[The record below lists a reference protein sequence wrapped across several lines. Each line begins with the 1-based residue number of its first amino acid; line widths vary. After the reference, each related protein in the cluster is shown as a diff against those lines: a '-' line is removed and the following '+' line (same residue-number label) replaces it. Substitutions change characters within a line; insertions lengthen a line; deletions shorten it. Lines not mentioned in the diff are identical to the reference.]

1 MSRKYGCLF
10 HNGRKNVILYYPTEN
25 KGESRMKK
33 LIAILCVVVLAA
45 SAVIGV
51 TSVRSSNKIK
61 ELNEDI
67 SAMQEAVTE
76 SQKNVDALT
85 ETVAAKDT
93 EIETLTADVAE
104 KAKAIEALTADVAE
118 KQGEIEAL
126 TADVAEKNA
135 QIAVL
140 SETVEAHA
148 GEITALNE
156 QVAAAQTQ
164 IDALTADLTGAQD
177 KLQQIIDTINGTKG
191 ASALPAVGDTVN
203 GFEVKEIRDFPL
215 IGAKLVLFEHRNTG
229 AKLFYVANADTNR
242 AFQIVFPTRPLDN
255 TGLPH
260 VFEHATL
267 FGSDKYPATSL
278 YFNVAYQTYNTYI
291 NAHTTDACTWY
302 PLASLSEEQ
311 LLHLADY
318 YIDACFHPLIMHDE
332 SIFKTQAWHY
342 NLPDIDGELTYEGVV
357 YSEMQG
363 AMTLERKGLMY
374 ANSLT
379 FPGSV
384 LALDEGGLPEDI
396 PNMTWE
402 DVKGYHDKFYHP
414 SNSIT
419 YLYGQIAD
427 YAAFLALLDEAFTGY
442 EKAEFT
448 FEDAGYTPI
457 TEAAVGEYAH
467 PMTEGT
473 DVANQSVIYYYIL
486 CPGMKGDTAQESLI
500 DHVCS
505 LLNMEASA
513 LTQRFRKAFPAGSVS
528 CGREVAGPDDAI
540 LFTASGVNRGDAEAF
555 KALVDEALRD
565 VAQNG
570 FPQEMVDAAMTSLSI
585 SAKLAPENGDPVQGV
600 LYSFTYDY
608 AVTGDPFAYAE
619 SVDALDKIDGENR
632 DGLLKDAAARWLAD
646 KELYTLTTAY
656 PAPGEK
662 EKADA
667 ALKEKLAEIKASMTA
682 EELQAIVEETNA
694 APKDEDVSA
703 LMAQIKAVTVESLPE
718 EIRTYAVSD
727 STDENGIRHIE
738 ATAGVDGIGF
748 PYLLLDASTL
758 PQEDIHWMRLFT
770 RLLGKL
776 DTDRH
781 TREELD
787 VLMGRYLYDKT
798 IGVAAIEK
806 SDNTI
811 HPYLVASWYALDDD
825 LETGYGLMEELLFH
839 TRFDDAEKLAEQVQ
853 AQKTAVRATINNNAY
868 EIMLYRGLADQYPFY
883 RYFNYMNFLDYY
895 AFLESLETMLNEQP
909 EEVTKRFEAVQAFFR
924 NNAGA
929 VAAFAGNEQSIAL
942 NRPLAD
948 AFLAK
953 LEHVERE
960 AAAYDLPVPSQ
971 REALIIDGNVQFN
984 NLIATANDIGL
995 EDFDAG
1001 LGAVCSLVSDKLLV
1015 PILRDRMGVYT
1026 PLNGIM
1032 DNGSMYLVSY
1042 RDPNVKET
1050 FDVYASLADQI
1061 AAMDVDQETLDGYI
1075 MSAYSGIAKP
1085 AGELTGAI
1093 SAIEDKLKEE
1103 DPERFLGYMRRLKAV
1118 TPEFVKACAENYRK
1132 AWENGVHNTAGSAA
1146 AINANAELYDAILN
1160 PFQAKDNS
1168 QVTLNDIAE
1177 GDAYYEAVRYVFEHG
1192 LMQAKAEDAFG
1203 VTDDAAVGDWALA
1216 VYQMLGGAG
1225 SAEDATAALAQIGML
1240 PPNAAADTILTR
1252 TDLVGSC
1259 NILCQMAGVKDFD
1272 ASLPESDAENASRG
1286 DVAIL
1291 VMRLDTTE

>member
-93 EIETLTADVAE
+93 EIET
-104 KAKAIEALTADVAE
+104 
-118 KQGEIEAL
+118 L

-342 NLPDIDGELTYEGVV
+342 NLPDIEGELTYEGVV

-363 AMTLERKGLMY
+363 AMTLAHKGLMY

-473 DVANQSVIYYYIL
+473 DVANQSVIYYYIP
-486 CPGMKGDTAQESLI
+486 CPGMKDDPAEAMQMELIGRAGRRHPVLRHRHEPGRRGGVQGAGGRGAPRRGAERLPPGDGGRRHDQPEHFRQAGARKRRPRARRAVQLYIQLRRDRRSLRLCGERRRAGQDRRGKPGRPAEGRRGPLAGGQGALHPDHRLSRARRKGKGRRRPEGEAGGDQGRHDGGGIAGHRGGNQRRAQGGG
-500 DHVCS
+500 
-505 LLNMEASA
+505 
-513 LTQRFRKAFPAGSVS
+513 RFGAD
-528 CGREVAGPDDAI
+528 GPD
-540 LFTASGVNRGDAEAF
+540 
-555 KALVDEALRD
+555 
-565 VAQNG
+565 
-570 FPQEMVDAAMTSLSI
+570 
-585 SAKLAPENGDPVQGV
+585 QG
-600 LYSFTYDY
+600 
-608 AVTGDPFAYAE
+608 
-619 SVDALDKIDGENR
+619 I
-632 DGLLKDAAARWLAD
+632 
-646 KELYTLTTAY
+646 
-656 PAPGEK
+656 
-662 EKADA
+662 
-667 ALKEKLAEIKASMTA
+667 
-682 EELQAIVEETNA
+682 
-694 APKDEDVSA
+694 
-703 LMAQIKAVTVESLPE
+703 
-718 EIRTYAVSD
+718 
-727 STDENGIRHIE
+727 
-738 ATAGVDGIGF
+738 
-748 PYLLLDASTL
+748 
-758 PQEDIHWMRLFT
+758 
-770 RLLGKL
+770 
-776 DTDRH
+776 
-781 TREELD
+781 
-787 VLMGRYLYDKT
+787 
-798 IGVAAIEK
+798 
-806 SDNTI
+806 
-811 HPYLVASWYALDDD
+811 
-825 LETGYGLMEELLFH
+825 
-839 TRFDDAEKLAEQVQ
+839 
-853 AQKTAVRATINNNAY
+853 
-868 EIMLYRGLADQYPFY
+868 
-883 RYFNYMNFLDYY
+883 
-895 AFLESLETMLNEQP
+895 
-909 EEVTKRFEAVQAFFR
+909 
-924 NNAGA
+924 
-929 VAAFAGNEQSIAL
+929 
-942 NRPLAD
+942 
-948 AFLAK
+948 
-953 LEHVERE
+953 
-960 AAAYDLPVPSQ
+960 
-971 REALIIDGNVQFN
+971 
-984 NLIATANDIGL
+984 
-995 EDFDAG
+995 
-1001 LGAVCSLVSDKLLV
+1001 
-1015 PILRDRMGVYT
+1015 
-1026 PLNGIM
+1026 
-1032 DNGSMYLVSY
+1032 
-1042 RDPNVKET
+1042 
-1050 FDVYASLADQI
+1050 
-1061 AAMDVDQETLDGYI
+1061 
-1075 MSAYSGIAKP
+1075 
-1085 AGELTGAI
+1085 
-1093 SAIEDKLKEE
+1093 
-1103 DPERFLGYMRRLKAV
+1103 
-1118 TPEFVKACAENYRK
+1118 
-1132 AWENGVHNTAGSAA
+1132 
-1146 AINANAELYDAILN
+1146 
-1160 PFQAKDNS
+1160 
-1168 QVTLNDIAE
+1168 
-1177 GDAYYEAVRYVFEHG
+1177 
-1192 LMQAKAEDAFG
+1192 
-1203 VTDDAAVGDWALA
+1203 
-1216 VYQMLGGAG
+1216 
-1225 SAEDATAALAQIGML
+1225 
-1240 PPNAAADTILTR
+1240 
-1252 TDLVGSC
+1252 
-1259 NILCQMAGVKDFD
+1259 
-1272 ASLPESDAENASRG
+1272 
-1286 DVAIL
+1286 
-1291 VMRLDTTE
+1291 